1 MKQAG
6 RYVNSISEIV
16 SDKNIPLPI
25 GLKSSNYTL
34 CIEELYSDC
43 TAGEQKM
50 YVKAVC
56 VIPTYRGKSLAFEG
70 TARIDGEKGVGTE
83 GKLELIAPT
92 EEKLGNEGSVVFCE
106 GSSLSFDCD
115 GFREIDA
122 KVAFIL
128 KSDDI
133 YCVDNAGGD
142 IGKLVVEAQTS
153 FSDIN
158 DFAIAINTER
168 QFGIKGL
175 DGFVFSLKNVVLD
188 HSAYSTPVMA
198 NFPGGYF
205 GGADTDESRKNT

>member
-1 MKQAG
+1 MSAILCASVVCAQPFDESVVPTDNAQRVIESLKLSQETERRVENALAAYEKMKQAG

-16 SDKNIPLPI
+16 SDKNIQLPI

-106 GSSLSFDCD
+106 GSSLSLS
-115 GFREIDA
+115 I
-122 KVAFIL
+122 VMV
-128 KSDDI
+128 S
-133 YCVDNAGGD
+133 
-142 IGKLVVEAQTS
+142 
-153 FSDIN
+153 
-158 DFAIAINTER
+158 ER
-168 QFGIKGL
+168 
-175 DGFVFSLKNVVLD
+175 
-188 HSAYSTPVMA
+188 
-198 NFPGGYF
+198 
-205 GGADTDESRKNT
+205 